1 MKNSRPRIKY
11 SQTPH
16 SIARFIE
23 SITNP
28 TATALLS
35 LLTRKTVGFGQ
46 GFVDLSY
53 RQIAKALGVGARTI
67 TRASK
72 ILEKLGV
79 IQRER
84 SAGGVY
90 RWRIVLQHEE
100 VLEDPTQTYTVAGS
114 THGGDRIDL
123 SGGIRP
129 IDQEGP
135 DRSVMTSFS
144 ETEHADLG
152 ENKPEGLLFEQK
164 APLLKKLIKD
174 KDLKKQH
181 LEDPSTR
188 CTDRAPQVRQRR
200 VTGAPPV
207 HQTQPAVSKTDD
219 EPLHKIC
226 LRKLREHGVSSRI
239 ARKLCNSHP
248 HDLILSVVKASAQ
261 RPGVQ
266 TLPAYIVSEIQD
278 GGYNE
283 QKTTAPPARK
293 STSTSP
299 KMQSIPT
306 APVTHRSPEQTQRDL
321 LKLESEKLAKEKAY
335 KEQGRVLAKR
345 FRNLAEEVQLHL
357 KLLASVQ
364 LTRDLPQIG
373 SREQMLKDKT
383 FQRLANR
390 TVLEN
395 FFQWIDKGLGTTQ
408 ALHRL
413 ESAFT

>member
-46 GFVDLSY
+46 GFIDLSY

-72 ILEKLGV
+72 ILENLGV

-100 VLEDPTQTYTVAGS
+100 VLEDPAQTYTVAGS
-114 THGGDRIDL
+114 SQGGDKIEL
-123 SGGIRP
+123 SGGIGST
-129 IDQEGP
+129 DQEGP
-135 DRSVMTSFS
+135 DRSVMTSYS
-144 ETEHADLG
+144 EYEHPDLG
-152 ENKPEGLLFEQK
+152 ANKPEVPLFEQK
-164 APLLKKLIKD
+164 PPLLKKLIKN

-181 LEDPSTR
+181 QELSPRTIST
-188 CTDRAPQVRQRR
+188 APQEPLL
-200 VTGAPPV
+200 TSP
-207 HQTQPAVSKTDD
+207 KLDD

-226 LRKLREHGVSSRI
+226 LRKLREHGVSSRM
-239 ARKLCNSHP
+239 ARKLCNNHP
-248 HDLILSVVKASAQ
+248 HDLILSVVKAAAR

-266 TLPAYIVSEIQD
+266 NLPAYIVSEIQD

-283 QKTTAPPARK
+283 QQKTALPARK
-293 STSTSP
+293 SSTSTSP
-299 KMQSIPT
+299 KMQSTQT
-306 APVTHRSPEQTQRDL
+306 APVTYRSPEQTQQEL
-321 LKLESEKLAKEKAY
+321 LQLESEKLAKEKSY
-335 KEQGRVLAKR
+335 KKQGCILAKR
-345 FRNLAEEVQLHL
+345 FQELAEEVQLHL

-364 LTRDLPQIG
+364 LTRDLPQTG
-373 SREQMLKDKT
+373 NREQMLKDKT

-395 FFQWIDKGLGTTQ
+395 FFQWIDKGLGTAQ
-408 ALHRL
+408 ALNRL
-413 ESAFT
+413 ESAF

>member
-114 THGGDRIDL
+114 SQGGDKIDL
-123 SGGIRP
+123 SGGIGS
-129 IDQEGP
+129 IDQDPP
-135 DRSVMTSFS
+135 DRSVMTSYS
-144 ETEHADLG
+144 AIEHADLG
-152 ENKPEGLLFEQK
+152 VTKPEGLFFEQES
-164 APLLKKLIKD
+164 PLLKNLIKD

-181 LEDPSTR
+181 QELSLGPLSP
-188 CTDRAPQVRQRR
+188 APQEPLL
-200 VTGAPPV
+200 TSP
-207 HQTQPAVSKTDD
+207 KLDD

-226 LRKLREHGVSSRI
+226 LRKLREHGVSSRM
-239 ARKLCNSHP
+239 ARKLCKNHP
-248 HDLILSVVKASAQ
+248 HDLVLSVVKAAAQ

-266 TLPAYIVSEIQD
+266 NLPAYIVSEIQD
-278 GGYNE
+278 GGYSE
-283 QKTTAPPARK
+283 QQTTARTERK

-299 KMQSIPT
+299 NRMQSTPT
-306 APVTHRSPEQTQRDL
+306 APVTYRSPEQTQEEL
-321 LKLESEKLAKEKAY
+321 LKLESEKLAKEKSY
-335 KEQGRVLAKR
+335 KEQGSILAKR
-345 FRNLAEEVQLHL
+345 FRELAEEVQLHL

-364 LTRDLPQIG
+364 LTRDLPQTG
-373 SREQMLKDKT
+373 NREQMLKDKT

-395 FFQWIDKGLGTTQ
+395 FFRWIDQGLGTTQ
-408 ALHRL
+408 ALTRL
-413 ESAFT
+413 ESTFA

>member
-114 THGGDRIDL
+114 THGGDKIDL
-123 SGGIRP
+123 SGGIGP

-135 DRSVMTSFS
+135 DRSVMTSYS
-144 ETEHADLG
+144 EAEHADLG
-152 ENKPEGLLFEQK
+152 GMQPEGLLFEQK
-164 APLLKKLIKD
+164 SPLLKKLIKD

-181 LEDPSTR
+181 QELSPGPLPP
-188 CTDRAPQVRQRR
+188 APQE
-200 VTGAPPV
+200 PV
-207 HQTQPAVSKTDD
+207 LTSPKLDD
-219 EPLHKIC
+219 EPLYKIC
-226 LRKLREHGVSSRI
+226 LRKLREHGVSSRM
-239 ARKLCNSHP
+239 ARKLCKNHP
-248 HDLILSVVKASAQ
+248 HDLILSVVKATAQ

-266 TLPAYIVSEIQD
+266 DLAAYIVSEIQD
-278 GGYNE
+278 GGYNK
-283 QKTTAPPARK
+283 QQPTTRPGRK
-293 STSTSP
+293 AASTHP
-299 KMQSIPT
+299 KMQSTPT
-306 APVTHRSPEQTQRDL
+306 APVTYRSPEQTQEEL
-321 LKLESEKLAKEKAY
+321 LKLETEKLAKEKSY
-335 KEQGRVLAKR
+335 KDQGRILAKR
-345 FRNLAEEVQLHL
+345 FRELAEEVQLHL

-364 LTRDLPQIG
+364 LTRDLPQTG
-373 SREQMLKDKT
+373 NREQMLKDKT

-395 FFQWIDKGLGTTQ
+395 FFKWVDKGLGETQ
-408 ALHRL
+408 ALSRL
-413 ESAFT
+413 ESAF

>member
-1 MKNSRPRIKY
+1 MKTSSRPKIKFLQLPLSVLSY
-11 SQTPH
+11 LRTLTSKAA
-16 SIARFIE
+16 SD
-23 SITNP
+23 
-28 TATALLS
+28 LLVY
-35 LLTRKTVGFGQ
+35 LCQRTIGFGESSVTLTYNKIAEVLEVDSRTVARVAKLLEDK
-46 GFVDLSY
+46 GFIS
-53 RQIAKALGVGARTI
+53 
-67 TRASK
+67 
-72 ILEKLGV
+72 
-79 IQRER
+79 REQTAHR
-84 SAGGVY
+84 VY
-90 RWRIVLQHEE
+90 RWRVVLQKDDIIA
-100 VLEDPTQTYTVAGS
+100 DPDKTLTTTPTNQ
-114 THGGDRIDL
+114 
-123 SGGIRP
+123 
-129 IDQEGP
+129 
-135 DRSVMTSFS
+135 VMTSMS
-144 ETEHADLG
+144 GPTGHQCHDHDDINVMTQPALTEHPKACQD
-152 ENKPEGLLFEQK
+152 ESPVAPVEQNERS
-164 APLLKKLIKD
+164 LKRLNKD

-181 LEDPSTR
+181 QNVKHPEKLKTPM
-188 CTDRAPQVRQRR
+188 
-200 VTGAPPV
+200 G
-207 HQTQPAVSKTDD
+207 HQPQPAARSAVD
-219 EPLHKIC
+219 EPLHKLC
-226 LRKLREHGVSSRI
+226 LRELIKLGVSQRV
-239 ARKLCNSHP
+239 ARELCRENDHQLIVEVLKTAP
-248 HDLILSVVKASAQ
+248 HRPRVKN
-261 RPGVQ
+261 
-266 TLPAYIVSEIQD
+266 LPAYIVSEIQD

>member
-1 MKNSRPRIKY
+1 VKNSRPRIKY

-23 SITNP
+23 SISNP

-181 LEDPSTR
+181 QELSPKPVSL
-188 CTDRAPQVRQRR
+188 
-200 VTGAPPV
+200 APPEP
-207 HQTQPAVSKTDD
+207 QSASSKLDD

-266 TLPAYIVSEIQD
+266 NLPAYIVSEIQD

>member
-84 SAGGVY
+84 AAGGVY

-114 THGGDRIDL
+114 SQGGDKIDL
-123 SGGIRP
+123 SGGIGS

-164 APLLKKLIKD
+164 PPLLKKLIKD

-181 LEDPSTR
+181 QEFSPKPVSSAPLEPQSTS
-188 CTDRAPQVRQRR
+188 P
-200 VTGAPPV
+200 
-207 HQTQPAVSKTDD
+207 KLDD

-226 LRKLREHGVSSRI
+226 LRKLREHGVSSRM
-239 ARKLCNSHP
+239 ARKLCNNHP
-248 HDLILSVVKASAQ
+248 HDLILSVVKAAAQ

-266 TLPAYIVSEIQD
+266 NLPAYIVSEIQD
-278 GGYNE
+278 GGYTE
-283 QKTTAPPARK
+283 QQTTAPPARK
-293 STSTSP
+293 RTSTLPKIQSP
-299 KMQSIPT
+299 PT
-306 APVTHRSPEQTQRDL
+306 APVTYRSPEQTQQEL
-321 LKLESEKLAKEKAY
+321 LKLESEKLAKEKSY
-335 KEQGRVLAKR
+335 KKQGCILAKR
-345 FRNLAEEVQLHL
+345 FQELAEEVQLHL

-364 LTRDLPQIG
+364 LTRDLPQTG
-373 SREQMLKDKT
+373 NREQMLKDKT
-383 FQRLANR
+383 FQRVANR
-390 TVLEN
+390 TVLER
-395 FFQWIDKGLGTTQ
+395 FFTWLDKGLNTTQ
-408 ALHRL
+408 ALSKL
-413 ESAFT
+413 ENSYA

>member
-23 SITNP
+23 SISNP

-67 TRASK
+67 TRSSK

-114 THGGDRIDL
+114 SQGGGKIDL
-123 SGGIRP
+123 SGGIRS

-135 DRSVMTSFS
+135 DRSVMTSYS

-152 ENKPEGLLFEQK
+152 VTKPEALLFEQQS
-164 APLLKKLIKD
+164 PLLKKLIKD

-181 LEDPSTR
+181 QELSPGHLSP
-188 CTDRAPQVRQRR
+188 APQEPLL
-200 VTGAPPV
+200 TSP
-207 HQTQPAVSKTDD
+207 KLDD

-239 ARKLCNSHP
+239 ARKLCKNHP
-248 HDLILSVVKASAQ
+248 HDLILSVVKAAAQ
-261 RPGVQ
+261 RSGVQ
-266 TLPAYIVSEIQD
+266 NLPAYIVSEIQD
-278 GGYNE
+278 GGYSR
-283 QKTTAPPARK
+283 QQTIAMPARK

-306 APVTHRSPEQTQRDL
+306 APVTYRSPEQTQQDL
-321 LKLESEKLAKEKAY
+321 LKMESEKLAKEKSY
-335 KEQGRVLAKR
+335 KKQGRILAKR
-345 FRNLAEEVQLHL
+345 FQELAEEVQLHL

-364 LTRDLPQIG
+364 LTRDLPQTG
-373 SREQMLKDKT
+373 NREQMLKDKT

-390 TVLEN
+390 TVLEK

-408 ALHRL
+408 ALNRL
-413 ESAFT
+413 ESAFA

>member
-84 SAGGVY
+84 TAGGVY

-114 THGGDRIDL
+114 SHGGDKIDL
-123 SGGIRP
+123 SGGIGS

-135 DRSVMTSFS
+135 DRSVMTSHS
-144 ETEHADLG
+144 KIEHVSSGTD
-152 ENKPEGLLFEQK
+152 KPEALMIEQNS
-164 APLLKKLIKD
+164 PILKKIFKEHE
-174 KDLKKQH
+174 LKKQH
-181 LEDPSTR
+181 QELSPKS
-188 CTDRAPQVRQRR
+188 VSS
-200 VTGAPPV
+200 APPE
-207 HQTQPAVSKTDD
+207 PRAISPKIDD

-226 LRKLREHGVSSRI
+226 LRKLREHGVSSRM
-239 ARKLCNSHP
+239 ARKLCNKHP
-248 HDLILSVVKASAQ
+248 HDLILSVVKAAAQ

-266 TLPAYIVSEIQD
+266 NLPAYIVSEIQD
-278 GGYNE
+278 GGYSE
-283 QKTTAPPARK
+283 QQKTARPARK

-299 KMQSIPT
+299 KMQSPPT
-306 APVTHRSPEQTQRDL
+306 APVTYRSPKQTQQEL
-321 LKLESEKLAKEKAY
+321 LKLESEKRAKEKSY
-335 KEQGRVLAKR
+335 KEQGRILAKR
-345 FRNLAEEVQLHL
+345 FRDLAEEVQLHL

-364 LTRDLPQIG
+364 LTRDLPQTG
-373 SREQMLKDKT
+373 NREQMLKDKT

-408 ALHRL
+408 ALNRL
-413 ESAFT
+413 ESAFA